1 MLLVLHVRPSRLAAA
16 AVLAALAAEAI
27 VACCG
32 CSRRPRAASTALPV
46 EILRDTSR
54 SMTLHVT
61 PPPVARVWLR
71 GVTIARP
78 AAIEAPLPAAE
89 PEALPPD
96 TTAPEALPI
105 DPALKPPILR
115 SAARLVLPPSRGGE
129 TRAEAVELDVRV
141 SEAGDVAD
149 ALWAGGSADTA
160 LVAAALACARSMVF
174 HSALLGGRPVSVWC
188 RQRFEFRGR

>member
-1 MLLVLHVRPSRLAAA
+1 MNCHEASARPGAPAAPQPHRARPNVSRQTRTD
-16 AVLAALAAEAI
+16 
-27 VACCG
+27 
-32 CSRRPRAASTALPV
+32 RR
-46 EILRDTSR
+46 
-54 SMTLHVT
+54 

-96 TTAPEALPI
+96 TTAPDALPI

-149 ALWAGGSADTA
+149 ALWAGGSGDTA

-174 HSALLGGRPVSVWC
+174 HPALLGGRPVSVWC